1 MNVNNINSG
10 STNLQEIYIFREEEI
25 LKVIIHE
32 LIHYSKY
39 DLQNSKYLND
49 LMLKKIKYLDNKA
62 YLNINE
68 SYTESIA
75 IILYIFYL
83 TIRKNN
89 KFDINFFKNSLDI
102 ELKWSLLQLSK
113 ILCYSYNFTNLNEI
127 YNNNNIYQVTDIFSY
142 YIIKTAL
149 LYDYDCYFNFLNKHT
164 NNLNFIESK
173 DNYISYYNFIIKALN
188 NKNFNNIVNNIIKKF
203 LNSNIL
209 IKSMRMSYLS

>member
-1 MNVNNINSG
+1 MK
-10 STNLQEIYIFREEEI
+10 YI
-25 LKVIIHE
+25 IIIIFIKL
-32 LIHYSKY
+32 LI
-39 DLQNSKYLND
+39 
-49 LMLKKIKYLDNKA
+49 
-62 YLNINE
+62 
-68 SYTESIA
+68 
-75 IILYIFYL
+75 
-83 TIRKNN
+83 
-89 KFDINFFKNSLDI
+89 FFH
-102 ELKWSLLQLSK
+102 
-113 ILCYSYNFTNLNEI
+113 
-127 YNNNNIYQVTDIFSY
+127 